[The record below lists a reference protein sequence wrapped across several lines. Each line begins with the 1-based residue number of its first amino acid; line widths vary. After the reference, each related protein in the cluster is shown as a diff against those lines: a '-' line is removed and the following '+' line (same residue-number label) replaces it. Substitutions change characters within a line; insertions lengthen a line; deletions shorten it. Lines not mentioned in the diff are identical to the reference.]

1 MKQNMIKM
9 KAKIIKLGLVTYLL
23 LTNFIL
29 FAKDDG
35 GDILDDGNLENSNG
49 GGPAEPG
56 EATINTQLIWL
67 LILGLAFA
75 YHLYKTKKVKA

>member
-1 MKQNMIKM
+1 M
-9 KAKIIKLGLVTYLL
+9 KAKLTKITFLTYLL

-35 GDILDDGNLENSNG
+35 GDILGDGNVEN
-49 GGPAEPG
+49 GPTDPPEVAP
-56 EATINTQLIWL
+56 INSQLIWL

-75 YHLYKTKKVKA
+75 YYLYKTKKVKA

>member
-1 MKQNMIKM
+1 M
-9 KAKIIKLGLVTYLL
+9 KAKLTKITFLTYLL

-35 GDILDDGNLENSNG
+35 GDILDDGNLENS
-49 GGPAEPG
+49 GPTGPPDVAP
-56 EATINTQLIWL
+56 INTQLIWL
-67 LILGLAFA
+67 LILGIAFA

>member
-1 MKQNMIKM
+1 M
-9 KAKIIKLGLVTYLL
+9 KAKLTKIAFLSYLL

-35 GDILDDGNLENSNG
+35 GDILNDGNVENND
-49 GGPAEPG
+49 PPVAP
-56 EATINTQLIWL
+56 INSQLILL

-75 YHLYKTKKVKA
+75 YYLYKSKKVKA

>member
-1 MKQNMIKM
+1 M
-9 KAKIIKLGLVTYLL
+9 KAKLTKITFLTYLL

-35 GDILDDGNLENSNG
+35 GDIWDDGNLENSE
-49 GGPAEPG
+49 GPVEPG
-56 EATINTQLIWL
+56 EVSINTQLIWL

>member
-1 MKQNMIKM
+1 MEQNMIKM

-35 GDILDDGNLENSNG
+35 GDILGDGTVEND
-49 GGPAEPG
+49 GPTDPG
-56 EATINTQLIWL
+56 DVPINSYLIWL
-67 LILGLAFA
+67 SLVAILFSL
-75 YHLYKTKKVKA
+75 YLYKTKKVKA

>member
-1 MKQNMIKM
+1 MKEKLT
-9 KAKIIKLGLVTYLL
+9 KITFITYLL

-35 GDILDDGNLENSNG
+35 GDILDDGIIGN
-49 GGPAEPG
+49 PAEP
-56 EATINTQLIWL
+56 TNTPVDNQIVWL
-67 LILGLAFA
+67 FLLGLAFA

>member
-1 MKQNMIKM
+1 M
-9 KAKIIKLGLVTYLL
+9 KAKLTKITFLTYLL

-35 GDILDDGNLENSNG
+35 GDILDSGNIENN
-49 GGPAEPG
+49 EPPVV
-56 EATINTQLIWL
+56 APINTQLIWL
-67 LILGLAFA
+67 LILGLAFG